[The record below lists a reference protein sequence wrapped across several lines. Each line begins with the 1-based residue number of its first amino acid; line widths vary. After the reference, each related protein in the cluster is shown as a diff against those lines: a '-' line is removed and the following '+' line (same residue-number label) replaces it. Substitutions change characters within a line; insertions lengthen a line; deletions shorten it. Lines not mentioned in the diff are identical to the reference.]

1 MPTRW
6 STSADRSRMAL
17 GDILAWAWMVS
28 RNWASMLIIGLRAFM
43 ALCIT
48 TE

>member
-6 STSADRSRMAL
+6 STSADRSWIAAA
-17 GDILAWAWMVS
+17 DIRAWARIVS

-43 ALCIT
+43 ALCMT